1 MAIKRLGPEGTPDAP
16 GPRDT
21 RGTSVRRR
29 RRRIVLLLAVLYTAA
44 LPAVASDA
52 AFSRAL
58 DEAGCSPAS
67 VRASVRENGV
77 TAYEVTCIGNPVRK
91 LAVFCT
97 GNSCT
102 AADARKGDEPLPE
115 GKSGR

>member
-1 MAIKRLGPEGTPDAP
+1 M
-16 GPRDT
+16 
-21 RGTSVRRR
+21 RRR
-29 RRRIVLLLAVLYTAA
+29 CLQIAILLAVLCGAA

-77 TAYEVTCIGNPVRK
+77 TAYDVTCIGNPVHK

-97 GNSCT
+97 GNNCS
-102 AADARKGDEPLPE
+102 ASAARKGDEPLPE
-115 GKSGR
+115 GKNGQ